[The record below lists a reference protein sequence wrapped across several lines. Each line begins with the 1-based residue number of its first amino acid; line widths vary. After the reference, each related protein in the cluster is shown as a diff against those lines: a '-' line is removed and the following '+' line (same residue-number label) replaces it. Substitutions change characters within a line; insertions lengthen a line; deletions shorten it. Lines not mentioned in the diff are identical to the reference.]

1 MGPVTTTA
9 FDTGRF
15 HVVQKEPEQQ
25 QPRTTVRT
33 TNTHHLT
40 RIRYLI
46 YLVRCFALT
55 PAAAAT
61 AHEHTFLGER
71 MRLTEAEGKK
81 KPATVTHPNCFG
93 ASHVGLSITYT
104 YNLFY
109 FFCCC
114 KRRTLSTTVFSKGLG
129 PDELNIIHRQWGLH
143 RVYIRR
149 CKWRQAKQKSCMH
162 TGPGERRVARNRYKL
177 I

>member
-1 MGPVTTTA
+1 MEPATTTA
-9 FDTGRF
+9 FDAGRF

-55 PAAAAT
+55 PAAA
-61 AHEHTFLGER
+61 HEHTFLGER
-71 MRLTEAEGKK
+71 KRLTEAEGKK
-81 KPATVTHPNCFG
+81 TRSSDT
-93 ASHVGLSITYT
+93 SQ
-104 YNLFY
+104 LFRGVSRRAFY
-109 FFCCC
+109 YIYLQSLLFFCCC

-129 PDELNIIHRQWGLH
+129 PDELNIIHRRWGLH
-143 RVYIRR
+143 RVYIHR
-149 CKWRQAKQKSCMH
+149 CKWRQAKQKARMH
-162 TGPGERRVARNRYKL
+162 TVPGERRVARNRYKL